1 MDFFDY
7 LGKLK
12 ASSLDLAGL
21 SIDNDSPNMWDN
33 GFVVSMKDFETC
45 KELGKDSFDFSISSD
60 NVPGMANI
68 GFTVDG
74 VGLFNSSQKGRE
86 SELRGTFSPDAER
99 IVVTPWAEGYGHMG
113 EFNVHGLEHLY
124 LRSYGKP
131 VVFEGENRNDEFL
144 FYFYRAHEH
153 PSVVRDE
160 IRYGILEEPF
170 IVPEKY
176 MDTLIETKESEGK
189 DFLELAPK
197 ALYLDERRPN
207 WGVRVEKMEKD
218 GNGDYV
224 CWPVTHGN
232 FGTAFGLSQLNAF
245 RHWLKDPM
253 REVELKAGKKAM
265 DDMQKSL
272 FVVEVKE
279 NTVTIDFDKMNR
291 DADNRKNGFSFS
303 KDEILEGWRNHNAKS
318 LFNVARETG
327 DIGKNI
333 NVYLTFKEQDNDWSI
348 KVPAKSVFLKSYRA
362 SDNENLKRVNHFSL
376 TVSDREDVKVMFSNK
391 MERNSVFTAKFKS
404 DEFFRLAEQD
414 NRTKAYRYMHLP
426 DEKDFKNL
434 FVRKTMNEMFEKKK
448 KPIAFVIP
456 KEKRKGV
463 LHGRSGDN
471 LFIVFKNLGKNFSAR
486 LNCTA
491 MEIDDRQNLKVSV
504 MPFQEVRIP
513 LKNKE
518 SLEVTVVNKD
528 DMEKLLDANLE
539 VGKRIEG
546 KAVDRTATKKRK
558 KEVSLQL

>member
-21 SIDNDSPNMWDN
+21 SIDNDSPDIRDD
-33 GFVVSMKDFETC
+33 GFVVSMKDYETC

-68 GFTVDG
+68 GFTVEG
-74 VGLFNSSQKGRE
+74 VGLFNSSQNGQENDLHGR
-86 SELRGTFSPDAER
+86 FSPDAEK
-99 IVVTPWAEGYGHMG
+99 IVVTPWAEGYGHQG
-113 EFNVHGLEHLY
+113 EFNVCGLEHLY
-124 LRSYGKP
+124 LKSYGKP
-131 VVFEGENRNDEFL
+131 IVFEGENRNDEFL
-144 FYFYRAHEH
+144 SYLYRAHEH

-160 IRYGILEEPF
+160 IRHEILEEPF
-170 IVPEKY
+170 VVPGKY
-176 MDTLIETKESEGK
+176 MDTLIKTKELE
-189 DFLELAPK
+189 DAFELAPK
-197 ALYLDERRPN
+197 ALYLDERIPN

-224 CWPVTHGN
+224 CWPTHAN
-232 FGTAFGLSQLNAF
+232 FGTAVGLSTLNAF
-245 RHWLKDPM
+245 KRWLKDPM
-253 REVELKAGKKAM
+253 REVELKTGRKAM

-272 FVVEVKE
+272 FVVEVRE
-279 NTVTIDFDKMNR
+279 NTVTVDFDAMNR

-303 KDEILEGWRNHNAKS
+303 KDEILDGWKNHNAKS

-327 DIGKNI
+327 DIGKSI
-333 NVYLTFKEQDNDWSI
+333 NVYLTFKEQDNVWSI
-348 KVPAKSVFLKSYRA
+348 KVPAKSVFLKSYHA
-362 SDNENLKRVNHFSL
+362 SDNEKFKRTNHFSL
-376 TVSDREDVKVMFSNK
+376 TVSDRDDVKVMFSNK
-391 MERNSVFTAKFKS
+391 MAPNSVFTSKFKS

-414 NRTKAYRYMHLP
+414 KRTNAYRYMHLP
-426 DEKDFKNL
+426 DEEDFKNL

-448 KPIAFVIP
+448 EPLTFVIP

-471 LFIVFKNLGKNFSAR
+471 VFIVFKNLGKNFSAR

-491 MEIDDRQNLKVSV
+491 MEIDDQQNLKVSV

-518 SLEVTVVNKD
+518 SLEVAVVNKD
-528 DMEKLLDANLE
+528 DMDKLLDANLE
-539 VGKRIEG
+539 IGKRLAG
-546 KAVDRTATKKRK
+546 KAVNKTTAKKKK